1 MPVLL
6 DAVRHA
12 ETGHLSL
19 EDARN
24 ARSPKGAIGPYQF
37 LEKNLHD
44 MGYKMPMDI
53 SPVTVRDPALARD
66 LAERYI
72 SGYSSYHGFTTPL
85 QKLAAYNMGPAAAE
99 AWLAS
104 GGRIEDLPQ
113 ETKEYVRR
121 AAAFLNKQQPGAPE
135 ETTAMAMMNDGYDL
149 MRQLGYN
156 EAEITAAKRKGVPAE
171 FYEAKQGFDQGVLTE
186 SPMQLAIAN
195 SNTPLRGKAGVLN
208 NAPVLD
214 VSVRPDTRG
223 APTVD
228 MLQAM
233 RLEQERNQATALA
246 NNMDQFKTDNQ
257 LRLPSFVTP
266 AAASTTQNNMQYS
279 PITPTGSSTG
289 SSPMPVNRR
298 DQSPMAMPQAPSG
311 IDMNEMLI
319 RVGAAGLGGSARG
332 GLEAFQAMGQEYGR
346 IKDAERRAGL
356 DAYKSQ
362 MTLMGK
368 KGKTRPGGNP
378 VSPYNAVVLDTL
390 NDIIPALDGDTSWFS
405 AEAGLPGAILRAF
418 PGSPATDFAAKLD
431 TLKANIGFDR
441 LQKMRDESPT
451 GGALGQ
457 VSEMELRQ
465 LNAALGSLDQ
475 NQSPQQLQENLLRI
489 RDHYI
494 RAVSALEAEY
504 AAAGIDIS
512 SKIQPMGSGGQ
523 GMGVGQEM
531 TINGVT
537 VKRIN

>member
-1 MPVLL
+1 MALGILNNSTIPMPVLL
-6 DAVRHA
+6 DAIRHA

-24 ARSPKGAIGPYQF
+24 ARSKKDAIGPYQF
-37 LEKNLHD
+37 LESNLHD
-44 MGYKMPMDI
+44 MGYKMPKNID
-53 SPVTVRDPALARD
+53 PVLVRDPAAARA
-66 LAERYI
+66 LAEQYVT
-72 SGYSSYHGFTTPL
+72 GYTDYHGFTTPL
-85 QKLAAYNMGPAAAE
+85 QQLAAYNMGPDAAKD
-99 AWLAS
+99 WLAS
-104 GGRIEDLPQ
+104 GGRISDLPQ
-113 ETKEYVRR
+113 ETREYVQR
-121 AAAFLNKQQPGAPE
+121 AAAYLTKQRTEEQPMNDQYLGYFMDGQQAAAPALNMPGANMSAAALNNPMLGPYMDGRAAALADSTQSLTRQQQLQVDKQRILNLLTSPE
-135 ETTAMAMMNDGYDL
+135 AGQMTGLFNQIPAELRSDPDIMAAMRSKGLLSAPATSDDGLLTTA
-149 MRQLGYN
+149 
-156 EAEITAAKRKGVPAE
+156 
-171 FYEAKQGFDQGVLTE
+171 
-186 SPMQLAIAN
+186 AN
-195 SNTPLRGKAGVLN
+195 
-208 NAPVLD
+208 
-214 VSVRPDTRG
+214 
-223 APTVD
+223 
-228 MLQAM
+228 
-233 RLEQERNQATALA
+233 
-246 NNMDQFKTDNQ
+246 
-257 LRLPSFVTP
+257 
-266 AAASTTQNNMQYS
+266 ASTTQNNMTYS
-279 PITPTGSSTG
+279 PMSQTR

-332 GLEAFQAMGQEYGR
+332 GLESFQAMGAEYGR
-346 IKDAERRAGL
+346 IKDAERRSGL

-362 MTLMGK
+362 MTLLGK
-368 KGKTRPGGNP
+368 NKGKTRPSGNP

-390 NDIIPALDGDTSWFS
+390 NDIIPSLDGDTSMFS
-405 AEAGLPGAILRAF
+405 AEAGFTGALMKAVPGT
-418 PGSPATDFAAKLD
+418 PAADFAAKID

-465 LNAALGSLDQ
+465 LNAALGSLEQ
-475 NQSPQQLQENLLRI
+475 SQSPQQLQENLMRI

-512 SKIQPMGSGGQ
+512 SKIQPMTSGNQ